1 MIALLEEAYQSNA
14 IDLRHKN
21 LVVNFE
27 KMEMF
32 TPLRG
37 ALRRTNYD
45 GVTLRVGISDRD
57 YSLHA
62 KIGFVQVGVVCCHGN
77 FVNMGVFFRLIISS
91 RFPSILSSSI
101 LFLLRPLL
109 PLLSVSVY
117 CHVIFTSCDMCMFL

>member
-1 MIALLEEAYQSNA
+1 MSALNLLPLSLSLLYRSGVIWQVARKKGHWKTLNNTVIALLEEAYQSNA

-77 FVNMGVFFRLIISS
+77 FVTM
-91 RFPSILSSSI
+91 
-101 LFLLRPLL
+101 
-109 PLLSVSVY
+109 
-117 CHVIFTSCDMCMFL
+117 VI